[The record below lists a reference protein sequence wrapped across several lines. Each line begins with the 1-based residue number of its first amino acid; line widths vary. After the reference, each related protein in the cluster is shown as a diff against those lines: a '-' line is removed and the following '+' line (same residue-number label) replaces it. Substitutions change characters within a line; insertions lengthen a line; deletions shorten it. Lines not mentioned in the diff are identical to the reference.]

1 MLLFVLVIAASSV
14 KDIAAG
20 GEVDDDGCADVD
32 RVDFATLSQADFL
45 SKYWEVTPV
54 VLYNVPAQSQGFL
67 GRMSMDGLLASA
79 EKVSFRVPPTFGTE
93 PEEKLQITASVVRE
107 MLATEAAPES
117 LARKERQ
124 EGDILCQSVFQ
135 TASSELSATFQVPAL
150 FSAIMPFPL
159 PPQSKSSS
167 DDDDDD
173 DDDDSNI
180 DGGVK
185 HRLISSIGSRG
196 GGLHFHQH
204 AHAVFLLTL
213 GRKQWV
219 LYPDHVGGW

>member
-1 MLLFVLVIAASSV
+1 MLLFVLVICASS
-14 KDIAAG
+14 KGIATG
-20 GEVDDDGCADVD
+20 GEEDDDGCADVD

-67 GRMSMDGLLASA
+67 GHMSMDGLLASA

-93 PEEKLQITASVVRE
+93 PEEKLQVTASVVRE
-107 MLATEAAPES
+107 MLAKEAAPES
-117 LARKERQ
+117 SARKERQ

-135 TASSELSATFQVPAL
+135 TASSALSATFQVPAL
-150 FSAIMPFPL
+150 FSAIMPVPL
-159 PPQSKSSS
+159 PQSKSSS
-167 DDDDDD
+167 SDD